1 MVRSV
6 GAHPLA
12 DTQRSF
18 DMRWIVLIVAA
29 ALFVGAS
36 AGLAHSPDGSRWV
49 STGALGMI
57 TFSGCLW
64 SLAFRRR
71 REIATAAARP
81 DSLERAAVVRAQ
93 AGAFV
98 DAVVLGVALGASF
111 WLFELGRYGWA
122 LVVLYLFVAIVDF
135 WLRAVM
141 RLAGL
146 AGEGAWRGVPLR
158 SGRERPS
165 TPGR

>member
-1 MVRSV
+1 
-6 GAHPLA
+6 
-12 DTQRSF
+12 
-18 DMRWIVLIVAA
+18 MRWIVLLVAA
-29 ALFVGAS
+29 AAFVGAS
-36 AGLAHSPDGSRWV
+36 AGLAHSPDGSGWV
-49 STGALGMI
+49 STGALGMV

-81 DSLERAAVVRAQ
+81 DSIERTVVVRAQ

-111 WLFELGRYGWA
+111 WLFELGRHAGA
-122 LVVLYLFVAIVDF
+122 LVVLYLFVVIVDF

-146 AGEGAWRGVPLR
+146 AGQGPWRGVPVN
-158 SGRERPS
+158 SGHERPS